1 MNNVKPLTPKQE
13 DRRRRILSAARRMVA
28 DYGYDGMV
36 MSEVAESA
44 GVSPTT
50 LYNLYNTKDELLL
63 EALRDLLVENYQQL
77 DAQVPAE
84 RGWQYLHRVVQ
95 NGALLRHSEPAYGE
109 AIVNALLRSV
119 PGDALTQLLLENV
132 RQDFQFSLEQMAER
146 GELTEYVDIEHLSVL
161 LLGNYWSTFLL
172 VSKGAERLSRIK
184 LSLEINMLS
193 VLLAST
199 HGETRQAIEHKLEDV
214 RAAAEELPSD

>member
-13 DRRRRILSAARRMVA
+13 DRRRRILSAARKMVA
-28 DYGYDGMV
+28 DHGYDGMV

-77 DAQVPAE
+77 DQEVPAE

-95 NGALLRHSEPAYGE
+95 NGAELRISEPAYGE

-119 PGDALTQLLLENV
+119 PGDALTELLLETV
-132 RQDFQFSLEQMAER
+132 RQDFHFSLQKMEQR
-146 GELTEYVDIEHLSVL
+146 GELLPNVDIDHLAIIM
-161 LLGNYWSTFLL
+161 LGNYWSTFLL
-172 VSKGAERLSRIK
+172 MSKGVEKLARIK
-184 LSLEINMLS
+184 RSLEINMLS
-193 VLLAST
+193 VLVSVT
-199 HGETRQAIEHKLEDV
+199 HSDV
-214 RAAAEELPSD
+214 RAEIEQRLAEIRVREEAVIDD

>member
-1 MNNVKPLTPKQE
+1 VNNVKPLTPKQE
-13 DRRRRILSAARRMVA
+13 DRRRRILSAARKMVA
-28 DYGYDGMV
+28 DHGYDGMV
-36 MSEVAESA
+36 MSEVAEIA

-95 NGALLRHSEPAYGE
+95 NGAMLRHSEPAYGE

-119 PGDALTQLLLENV
+119 PGDALTQLLFENV
-132 RQDFQFSLEQMAER
+132 RQDFHFSLAQMEAR
-146 GELTEYVDIEHLSVL
+146 GELVPDVDIEHLAVI

-193 VLLAST
+193 VLLAAT
-199 HGETRQAIEHKLEDV
+199 QGDTRQAIEEKLRTV
-214 RAAAEELPSD
+214 RSAAEELPSD

>member
-1 MNNVKPLTPKQE
+1 MNNVKALTPKQE
-13 DRRRRILSAARRMVA
+13 DRRRRILSAARKMVA
-28 DYGYDGMV
+28 DHGYDGMV
-36 MSEVAESA
+36 MSEVAETA

-63 EALRDLLVENYQQL
+63 EALRDLLVDNYQQL
-77 DAQVPAE
+77 DQQVPSE

-95 NGALLRHSEPAYGE
+95 NGAELRRSEPAYGE

-119 PGDALTQLLLENV
+119 PGDALTELLLETV
-132 RQDFQFSLEQMAER
+132 RQDFHFSLESMAQR
-146 GELTEYVDIEHLSVL
+146 GELAPNVNIEHLAII
-161 LLGNYWSTFLL
+161 LLGNYWSSFLL
-172 VSKGAERLSRIK
+172 MSKGVEKLPRLR

-199 HGETRQAIEHKLEDV
+199 HGDTRNDIEARLAEVRTRQED
-214 RAAAEELPSD
+214 LIDD

>member
-1 MNNVKPLTPKQE
+1 MNNVKQLTPKQE
-13 DRRRRILSAARRMVA
+13 DRRRRILSAARKMVA

-36 MSEVAESA
+36 MSEVAETA

-63 EALRDLLVENYQQL
+63 EALRDLLVENYQQFDQQL
-77 DAQVPAE
+77 PPE
-84 RGWQYLHRVVQ
+84 RGWHYLHRVVQ
-95 NGALLRHSEPAYGE
+95 NGAMLRHSEPAYGE

-119 PGDALTQLLLENV
+119 PGDALTQLLFDNV
-132 RQDFQFSLEQMAER
+132 REDFHFSLQKMAER
-146 GELTEYVDIEHLSVL
+146 GELQPDVNIKHLAVI

-172 VSKGAERLSRIK
+172 VSKGAERLTRIK

-193 VLLAST
+193 VLMAASQ
-199 HGETRQAIEHKLEDV
+199 GKVREEIEQRLTEI
-214 RAAAEELPSD
+214 RAASEELADE

>member
-13 DRRRRILSAARRMVA
+13 DRRRRILSAARKMVA
-28 DYGYDGMV
+28 DHGYDGMV
-36 MSEVAESA
+36 MSEVAENA

-63 EALRDLLVENYQQL
+63 EALRDLLVESYQQL
-77 DAQVPAE
+77 DQQVPPE

-95 NGALLRHSEPAYGE
+95 NGAELRRSEPAYGE

-132 RQDFQFSLEQMAER
+132 RQDFHYSLEKMAQR
-146 GELTEYVDIEHLSVL
+146 GELAPNVDIEHLAII

-172 VSKGAERLSRIK
+172 MSKGVEKLPRLR

-199 HGETRQAIEHKLEDV
+199 HGDTRSEIEARLAEVRTREED
-214 RAAAEELPSD
+214 LSDD